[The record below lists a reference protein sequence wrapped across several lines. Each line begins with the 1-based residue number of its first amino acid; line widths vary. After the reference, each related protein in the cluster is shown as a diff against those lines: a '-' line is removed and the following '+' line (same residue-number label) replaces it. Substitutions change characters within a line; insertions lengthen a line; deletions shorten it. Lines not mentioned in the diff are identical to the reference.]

1 MAATAHIL
9 SHLSLKTKTPSLP
22 RNSHTCPYNHSDWS
36 KVAPEPTCPP
46 ITEDRK
52 LPVLSDLSLGY
63 MFHPYRQRMESSQMM
78 DSCFQIVTFTRSQPE
93 VVRETKTHTR
103 LSQLWTIVENILL
116 LKHVVHSHQTS
127 PTSARNKIC
136 KYTFEPRKIISIEN
150 TLGMMLWKHSVRQ
163 YYSSKLMPAF
173 YSHGRRDMDA
183 RQLRRCEGCLAW
195 LRKVNYMWNEAG
207 IQRMFALDFV

>member
-1 MAATAHIL
+1 MISPSLGWTHFHSLALFSDLCSSSRMAMAATAHIL

-93 VVRETKTHTR
+93 VVRETKTYTR
-103 LSQLWTIVENILL
+103 LSQL
-116 LKHVVHSHQTS
+116 
-127 PTSARNKIC
+127 
-136 KYTFEPRKIISIEN
+136 
-150 TLGMMLWKHSVRQ
+150 
-163 YYSSKLMPAF
+163 
-173 YSHGRRDMDA
+173 
-183 RQLRRCEGCLAW
+183 
-195 LRKVNYMWNEAG
+195 
-207 IQRMFALDFV
+207 